1 MTDNAGRSELNGPDP
16 RDWHPEQFR
25 VLVTIGDAV
34 AAGGDASNR
43 ELCWANVLAA
53 LITDFQEGP
62 LRLINVGVGG
72 NVISTRVPPYADSRK
87 PAASERVQKHVID
100 HQPDL
105 LVMGYGLNDVRGGTP
120 LEMFR
125 WELVE
130 LIKVVRQECDPLIVM
145 LGPNFVTEFT
155 SPEPWSHA
163 DEDRFETFNLV
174 IKQVAESEEC
184 LFCEIL
190 DAAGGAEWL
199 VGYSRV
205 HPNDLG
211 HRLIAHEIFETLA
224 RNCSGLAARSRRIEK
239 TADRWRDESAL
250 KADYGH

>member
-1 MTDNAGRSELNGPDP
+1 M
-16 RDWHPEQFR
+16 
-25 VLVTIGDAV
+25 
-34 AAGGDASNR
+34 
-43 ELCWANVLAA
+43 A
-53 LITDFQEGP
+53 L
-62 LRLINVGVGG
+62 
-72 NVISTRVPPYADSRK
+72 YADSRK

-125 WELVE
+125 QELVE
-130 LIKVVRQECDPLIVM
+130 LIKVVRQECDPLIVL
-145 LGPNFVTEFT
+145 LGPNCVTEFT
-155 SPEPWSHA
+155 SPKPWWHA
-163 DEDRFETFNLV
+163 DEHRFETFNLV

-190 DAAGGAEWL
+190 DAVGCAEWL

-205 HPNDLG
+205 HPNNLD
-211 HRLIAHEIFETLA
+211 HRLITHEIFETLA
-224 RNCSGLAARSRRIEK
+224 RNCSGLAACSRRIEK

-250 KADYGH
+250 KADYGQ